1 MRLRRLLWY
10 WYWDW
15 DRPSGGTS
23 TSCCEA
29 AAQSKSGAE
38 RSRCLTPTCS
48 PSSAGGEQLSSGE
61 AAGVQGNGPVR
72 RDSDRE
78 QTKGRSM
85 EPDLKKP
92 PLAPKPRPPD
102 SQPLVTVPT
111 VPLLLLSAPKA
122 LKPPIAPKPNLYNE
136 VPEANL
142 NARKGILST
151 YSNGS
156 FLATNPVLAKGVED
170 PTYKSLG
177 QTKDSAACNFF
188 PAADDRSTLEAAAT
202 LCHEN
207 GSSMPD
213 GYEDQI
219 VPQDASAVMSQ
230 DRDLSNVD
238 ICGFSSAM
246 PGKNLGNFRVQA
258 IAGGAFPNKLDDC
271 LCLKDEL
278 LYKGSG
284 ETTDNTEWCEWHSQD
299 VSDVADSSGLGAG
312 EEWHLSL
319 TPATASASGEVEGLD
334 EKKNGQKKGAD
345 GQEEG
350 VDLPSEW
357 LMEGVDGQRE
367 GSDYPSDMLK
377 EDEDSPTDV
386 LKEGANGQEEGAD
399 SPLDVLKEGVDGQ
412 EEGKEADKLEEG
424 TDGQEEGADSSSD
437 MLKEGMVGQK
447 EELDSLLEKEIDRQ
461 EEEGADSIP
470 DMLEEGADR
479 LQEGVDGQKE
489 GADSHSDILKEGLYR
504 QIEGTDSSPDGPG
517 EGASRQEENGE
528 GQDGQEG
535 LGEGPDRQEEEEDGA
550 GKQEEEEDRAGKQE
564 EEEKWPDGQEEEKP
578 EPEPP
583 DRQDDKADRQEE
595 ERADKQEKGAGGS
608 PDWLEEGVNRQ
619 EVGAD
624 EWNEWADVASNRQ
637 EEEEADSSPDE
648 TDMLIYE
655 ALLPSAYRPA
665 APNSLDATASC
676 TGNLEWVR
684 ELVGSPVIMSSEGR
698 CRVGDKAKGSAIGE
712 EASCVSE
719 EDKMSV
725 AHKSEE
731 KLVGCV
737 PGVEGWILETEGNEE
752 GVERRVLT
760 DVNAED
766 ISSIAHRAI
775 GFTSRVKC
783 GTTLRRDTEADTL
796 AGDNLSLVGDLAGK
810 AVTEWKKART
820 RTQSLSAQ
828 VPETVPEETDLIPVE
843 GQSSEKRQEPFENTM
858 FAASHKYFMFYP
870 RSYSVTGREL
880 PVCAD
885 REMEGSLLEDS
896 RLNRK
901 EDNLSLPSVAV
912 YDQRHIATSGASPP
926 SSMLDI
932 PAPFQLAS
940 ITKKPITKSSP
951 SVLVETDSP
960 DKYFKQST
968 KKKSSFKRFLPIKL
982 SLKKKIEN
990 RITVEVNVCKSVS
1003 EAARALD
1010 FDRRSLGNSPQ
1021 LKARSGKM
1029 RKSDSSSAFL
1039 FYKDGK
1045 GKGMPRPF
1053 SRSVSRVESFEDRS
1067 RHSYTSLPL
1076 TKPRSISFPNTDSS
1090 DYENIPV
1097 VSSDYENI
1105 QIPPNRIGHLGT
1117 VTDFFEDPR
1126 RNFSSACEND
1136 GYVDMSSFTPLD
1148 NRQTSEQEL
1157 ESVDSEVL
1165 AVHQS
1170 NEEMASSEQTG
1181 NSSES
1186 EELTTQSNTEIK
1198 GYRIA
1203 KMMTASERA
1212 FVNLLQDLH
1221 LNFREVVTR
1230 IMDDS
1235 NGQLVIDQEGVTH
1248 TLHLINELRTV
1259 HHEILREL
1267 ERSILE
1273 WDQTGPSLGCALSK
1287 YGLRLSIYF
1296 TYIEQFDNSIA
1307 FLEESCWKA
1316 PGISTAPLQSEVPV
1330 SECARVKQ
1338 QLFRTLRQV
1347 SLYHHHLTDYL
1358 KYLCPDTTEYED
1370 TKAVLVVVD
1379 EVCDQV
1385 RLSVKHGESFQKLLD
1400 IEYRVKGFHQ
1410 GFQSDR
1416 MFIKEGRLLRLTDGA
1431 MQPRY
1436 CFLLSDMLLYT
1447 VPRRG
1452 GKCQLRKV
1460 LPLETLKVRK
1470 LCADTVENVL
1480 RIQGVH
1486 GSLTLCASSAQDC
1499 DNWVSALSTAVEDLR
1514 IVQLALA
1521 LPEEPEVNSCLG
1533 STAPVLIPASH
1544 VLMCM
1549 LCTVGFTLPWS
1560 RLHCNTCGK
1569 VVCRTCCRNKYPL
1582 GYLKG
1587 RLARVCDQCHKQLQR
1602 TGSQKEAVL
1611 QPPLAH
1617 SPTKRFSSMF
1627 NILHTPHSGK
1637 QRTKQVAWLETASS
1651 HEGVSM
1657 SGDLQRRKA
1666 SRRQWK
1672 KLWFVI
1678 HDKVLYTYRSRE
1690 DKVAAETLP
1699 LLGFTI
1705 KQWKDGESY
1714 APSAEFQLYHK
1725 TSLYYSFKA
1734 EDIHTAQRWI
1744 EAMLD
1749 ASVL

>member
-1 MRLRRLLWY
+1 
-10 WYWDW
+10 
-15 DRPSGGTS
+15 
-23 TSCCEA
+23 
-29 AAQSKSGAE
+29 
-38 RSRCLTPTCS
+38 
-48 PSSAGGEQLSSGE
+48 
-61 AAGVQGNGPVR
+61 
-72 RDSDRE
+72 
-78 QTKGRSM
+78 M

-92 PLAPKPRPPD
+92 PLAPKPRPSD

-136 VPEANL
+136 APEANL

-156 FLATNPVLAKGVED
+156 VLVTNPVLAKGVED

-177 QTKDSAACNFF
+177 QTRDSAAYNFF
-188 PAADDRSTLEAAAT
+188 AAADDRSTLEAAVI

-207 GSSMPD
+207 GSPMPD

-238 ICGFSSAM
+238 TYGSSSAM
-246 PGKNLGNFRVQA
+246 PRKDLGTFKVQA
-258 IAGGAFPNKLDDC
+258 IAGGAISNKLDDC

-284 ETTDNTEWCEWHSQD
+284 ETMDNTEWNNWHSQD
-299 VSDVADSSGLGAG
+299 VTEVADSSGLGEG
-312 EEWHLSL
+312 DEWHLSL
-319 TPATASASGEVEGLD
+319 TSATASTSGEAEGLE
-334 EKKNGQKKGAD
+334 EKENGQKKGAD
-345 GQEEG
+345 RQEEG
-350 VDLPSEW
+350 VDIPSE
-357 LMEGVDGQRE
+357 LLTEGVDRQRE
-367 GSDYPSDMLK
+367 GPDYSSDSLK
-377 EDEDSPTDV
+377 EDEDSP
-386 LKEGANGQEEGAD
+386 
-399 SPLDVLKEGVDGQ
+399 SDVLKEGVNGQEEGTDSPSDVLKEETNGQDEGVDIPSDVLKGGVDGQ
-412 EEGKEADKLEEG
+412 EEEKEADRLEEG
-424 TDGQEEGADSSSD
+424 TDGQKEGADSSSD

-447 EELDSLLEKEIDRQ
+447 EELDSSLEEEVDKQ

-470 DMLEEGADR
+470 DRLEEGAD
-479 LQEGVDGQKE
+479 QQKEGGDGQKE
-489 GADSHSDILKEGLYR
+489 GADSHSDMLKEELYG
-504 QIEGTDSSPDGPG
+504 QVEGTASSPGGPG
-517 EGASRQEENGE
+517 EGAGRQEEKGE
-528 GQDGQEG
+528 GPDGQEG
-535 LGEGPDRQEEEEDGA
+535 MGEGPDRQEEKEEGAGKQEDEEEGAGKQEDEEEGA
-550 GKQEEEEDRAGKQE
+550 GKQEEEEKG
-564 EEEKWPDGQEEEKP
+564 PDGQEEEEEP

-583 DRQDDKADRQEE
+583 DRLNDEADRQEE
-595 ERADKQEKGAGGS
+595 ERADRQEKGADGS
-608 PDWLEEGVNRQ
+608 PDWLEEGVDRQ
-619 EVGAD
+619 EEGVDEQDEGAD
-624 EWNEWADVASNRQ
+624 IASNRQ

-655 ALLPSAYRPA
+655 ALLPSACRPA
-665 APNSLDATASC
+665 APGSLDATASP

-684 ELVGSPVIMSSEGR
+684 ELVGSPVTMSGEGR
-698 CRVGDKAKGSAIGE
+698 CRVGDKAKGSVVGE
-712 EASCVSE
+712 EVSCISE
-719 EDKMSV
+719 EDEMSAV
-725 AHKSEE
+725 AHKLEE
-731 KLVGCV
+731 ELVGCV
-737 PGVEGWILETEGNEE
+737 PGVEGWILETEGDEE
-752 GVERRVLT
+752 GVKRRVLT
-760 DVNAED
+760 DVSAED
-766 ISSIAHRAI
+766 ISSVAHCAI

-783 GTTLRRDTEADTL
+783 GATLRRDTEADTL
-796 AGDNLSLVGDLAGK
+796 PGDDLSLVGDLAGK
-810 AVTEWKKART
+810 AVAEWKKART

-843 GQSSEKRQEPFENTM
+843 GQSSKKRQEPFENTM
-858 FAASHKYFMFYP
+858 LTASHKYFMFYP

-912 YDQRHIATSGASPP
+912 SDQRHIATPGASPP

-990 RITVEVNVCKSVS
+990 RITVEVNVCKTVS

-1090 DYENIPV
+1090 DYENIPA

-1148 NRQTSEQEL
+1148 NRQASEQEL

-1165 AVHQS
+1165 ALRQS
-1170 NEEMASSEQTG
+1170 HEEMASSEQTG

-1198 GYRIA
+1198 GYHIA
-1203 KMMTASERA
+1203 KMMTTSERA
-1212 FVNLLQDLH
+1212 FVSLLQDLH

-1230 IMDDS
+1230 IMDS
-1235 NGQLVIDQEGVTH
+1235 NGQLLVDQEGVTH
-1248 TLHLINELRTV
+1248 TLHLINELHTLHR
-1259 HHEILREL
+1259 EILREL
-1267 ERSILE
+1267 ERSTLE
-1273 WDQTGPSLGCALSK
+1273 WDQTGPSLGCALSR
-1287 YGLRLSIYF
+1287 YGPRLSIYF
-1296 TYIEQFDNSIA
+1296 RYIEQFDSSIA

-1316 PGISTAPLQSEVPV
+1316 PGISTAPLRSEVPA
-1330 SECARVKQ
+1330 SECAHVKQ

-1358 KYLCPDTTEYED
+1358 KYLCPDTAEYED

-1385 RLSVKHGESFQKLLD
+1385 QLSVKHGESFQKLLD
-1400 IEYRVKGFHQ
+1400 IEHRVKGFHQ

-1416 MFIKEGRLLRLTDGA
+1416 VFIKEGRLLRLTDGA

-1499 DNWVSALSTAVEDLR
+1499 DDWVSALSTAVEDLR
-1514 IVQLALA
+1514 VVQLALA

-1549 LCTVGFTLPWS
+1549 LCSAGFTLPWS

-1602 TGSQKEAVL
+1602 TGSQKEEIL

-1617 SPTKRFSSMF
+1617 SPTKRFSMF
-1627 NILHTPHSGK
+1627 NILHTPHTGK
-1637 QRTKQVAWLETASS
+1637 QRTKQVAWRETASS

-1705 KQWKDGESY
+1705 KQWKDGESS